1 MGLIK
6 GDARSLDY
14 SSYGRYIG
22 LRALTMEKNMDATT
36 LLEVQGLASTFDI
49 LG

>member
-14 SSYGRYIG
+14 SAYGRYIG
-22 LRALTMEKNMDATT
+22 LRVPIMEKNMDATT
-36 LLEVQGLASTFDI
+36 LLEV
-49 LG
+49 